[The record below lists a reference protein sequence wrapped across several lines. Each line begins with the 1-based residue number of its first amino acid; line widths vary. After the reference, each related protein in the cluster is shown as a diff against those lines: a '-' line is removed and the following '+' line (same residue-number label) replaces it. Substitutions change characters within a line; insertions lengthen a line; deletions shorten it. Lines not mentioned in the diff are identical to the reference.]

1 MSSKPLFKITDYIE
15 PDLKFEEEECRK
27 LGIDFQHAQLRN
39 AGPAELINYCKDAD
53 IILVNMA
60 LFSPEVIA
68 GLSNTKVVL
77 RHGIGYDKVNV
88 PAMTEHGIVFANE
101 ATASA
106 VDVAEQ
112 AIQLMFATYK
122 KLKIQMNIMQEALG
136 ASIWSYKKLLPA
148 YRIEGKT
155 LGIVGCG
162 NIGSHVARK
171 LKSFG
176 LTIKVC
182 DPYLSEERVAELGVE
197 RLPFEQLLAEADIV
211 TIHTPLNTET
221 RHMFNYDTI
230 KLMKK
235 TAILVNTARGPIV
248 SNEGLAKA
256 LREGLIAGAGLD
268 VSEDEPPQPGNPLI
282 GLENVLMTPHAAWYS
297 EEGGWDIRYMIMDD
311 VKAFLEGRAPKYVV
325 NKEVLDRPN
334 LRFKSAAVKK

>member
-1 MSSKPLFKITDYIE
+1 MSNKPLFKITDYIE
-15 PDLKFEEEECRK
+15 PDLKFEEEECKK

-39 AGPAELINYCKDAD
+39 AGPADLIEYCQDAD

-60 LFSPEVIA
+60 LFTPEVIA
-68 GLSNTKVVL
+68 GLKNAKVVL

-122 KLKIQMNIMQEALG
+122 KCKIQMKIMEDSLG
-136 ASIWSYKKLLPA
+136 AGLWNYKKMIPA

-162 NIGSHVARK
+162 NIGSHVVRK
-171 LKSFG
+171 LRSFG
-176 LTIKVC
+176 LIIKIC
-182 DPYLSEERVAELGVE
+182 DPYLTEARVKELGVE
-197 RLPFEQLLAEADIV
+197 RLPLKDLLPQADIV
-211 TIHTPLNTET
+211 TIHTPLNDET
-221 RHMFNYDTI
+221 RHMFNYETI

-248 SNEGLAKA
+248 SNAGLAKA
-256 LREGLIAGAGLD
+256 LDEGLIAGAGLD

-282 GLENVLMTPHAAWYS
+282 GRDNVLMTPHAGWYS
-297 EEGGWDIRYMIMDD
+297 EEGGWDIRHMILDD
-311 VKAFLEGRAPKYVV
+311 VKRFLAGKAPNYVV
-325 NKEVLDRPN
+325 NKEVFDRPN
-334 LRFKSAAVKK
+334 LRFKNSCCR